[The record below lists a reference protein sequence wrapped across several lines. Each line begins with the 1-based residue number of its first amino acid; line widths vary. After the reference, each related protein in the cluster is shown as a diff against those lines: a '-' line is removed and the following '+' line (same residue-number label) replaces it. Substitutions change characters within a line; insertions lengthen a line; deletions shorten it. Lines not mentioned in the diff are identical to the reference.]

1 MMSDYE
7 QILITGGGRI
17 ACKRCQA
24 RSGRTKRQCGKP
36 ALKGKRVCGHHGGLS
51 TGPRTQEGIKRIR
64 DAQWKHGNYSKES
77 IQQASESDALFR
89 YIVDIGNHINLFV
102 NRIKPIGRPSNLYK
116 KLDLRD
122 PAQLTE
128 VITRTMKKL

>member
-36 ALKGKRVCGHHGGLS
+36 ALNSKAVCQLHGGRS
-51 TGPRTQEGIKRIR
+51 TGPRTKEGKENIIKAKTIHGKETREIR
-64 DAQWKHGNYSKES
+64 QQRQLRSLEFFRLRDLCLKLRFVES
-77 IQQASESDALFR
+77 FSIR
-89 YIVDIGNHINLFV
+89 G
-102 NRIKPIGRPSNLYK
+102 RKPSGYK
-116 KLDLRD
+116 K
-122 PAQLTE
+122 
-128 VITRTMKKL
+128 

>member
-36 ALKGKRVCGHHGGLS
+36 ALKGKRVCGHHGGYS
-51 TGPRTQEGIKRIR
+51 SGPKTKEGIERIR
-64 DAQWKHGNYSKES
+64 QAHLKHGEFSREAVQK
-77 IQQASESDALFR
+77 ASESDAVFR
-89 YIVDIGNHINLFV
+89 YMVDIGNHVSLFV
-102 NRIKPIGRPSNLYK
+102 KKIKIVGRPSSLYER
-116 KLDLRD
+116 LDLTD
-122 PAQLTE
+122 PLQVLEA
-128 VITRTMKKL
+128 IARTKRKS

>member
-89 YIVDIGNHINLFV
+89 YIVDIGNHINLRGV
-102 NRIKPIGRPSNLYK
+102 WLNCP
-116 KLDLRD
+116 
-122 PAQLTE
+122 
-128 VITRTMKKL
+128 